1 MPIKCVIVDDEPLAV
16 ALITQYALQFPE
28 LQLMHSF
35 TDAIAAQEY
44 LRANTIDLL
53 LVDINMPDIS
63 GLELVRSLNP
73 KPMVIFTTAYKQFAI
88 DGFDLDALDYLLKPI
103 APERFTKTVQKA
115 VEYYGYKNATSKME
129 MDALFV
135 RSEYQL
141 VKINHSEIAY
151 IESAE
156 DYLKIHLT
164 TGRPVMTLMTLK
176 GILEKLPVQQF
187 RRVHRSYIIPVSK
200 IISINNRKIKLAG
213 VEVPVGD
220 NYIETIHDLV
230 KGK

>member
-16 ALITQYALQFPE
+16 ALINRYALQFTE
-28 LQLMHSF
+28 LQVMESF
-35 TDAIAAQEY
+35 TDAIAAREY
-44 LRANTIDLL
+44 LQAFPVDLL
-53 LVDINMPDIS
+53 FVDINMPDIS
-63 GLELVRSLNP
+63 GLELVRSLDL
-73 KPMVIFTTAYKQFAI
+73 KPMVVFTTAYKQFAT

-103 APERFTKTVQKA
+103 ELERFTKAVHKA
-115 VEYYGYKNATSKME
+115 VEYYGYKNAASKTE
-129 MDALFV
+129 REALFV

-141 VKINHSEIAY
+141 VKINFSEIAY

-156 DYLKIHLT
+156 DYLKIHLA

-176 GILEKLPVQQF
+176 AILEKLPVQQF
-187 RRVHRSYIIPVSK
+187 RRVHRSYIVPVSK

-213 VEVPVGD
+213 AEVPVGD
-220 NYIETIHDLV
+220 NYIETVQDLV